1 MRYKIEFQYKPKNSP
16 RPLEFVQELPIE
28 SDEGYLVPTPSV
40 GDSVV
45 IDLEGRPKAYKV
57 LTRHFYYTRDFCTV
71 IIAVADLG
79 PEELAERIKE

>member
-1 MRYKIEFQYKPKNSP
+1 
-16 RPLEFVQELPIE
+16 
-28 SDEGYLVPTPSV
+28 V